1 MTGDVGRGSRG
12 GPPTGKVP
20 RYRAPAVTESPRSA
34 SPIPQTAPRD
44 PTPAFLEA
52 PDGVACIAIT
62 GEHERLALVHDS
74 LPAVVR
80 RVALP
85 AVASNLLMTLFG
97 SVDAFWVGTR
107 LGARGLAAV
116 TTSLFW
122 IWLFVSV
129 AEMVS
134 VGLTAVAA
142 RRHGERRPAEAARV
156 AGEALLLALVLGAAV
171 AIAGIQSI
179 DALFGAMHAPPEVA
193 QLGRRYLGTY
203 LLGAPLIFG
212 YFAVDATFRASGDTR
227 TPLLLLVASVVVT
240 LVLDPLLILGLAGA
254 PRLGIVGAAIATVG
268 TRSVAFLLGV
278 ALLARRRMVRIGVPR
293 AATLAAIARV
303 GLPTAVTGVLFSLI
317 YVVLTRT
324 TTRFGTP
331 ALAAL
336 GLGFRVES
344 WLYMVGVGFG
354 AAAAAIVGQNL
365 GAGRADRA
373 ERAGW
378 ITTAYAT
385 VPGVAAFVLA
395 LLVPERL
402 AAIFSRDALVIAEA
416 ANYLRIAA
424 VSQLFVC
431 AEVVLEGALG
441 GAGATV
447 PPMLTST
454 ALTASRVPLG
464 AWAASRYGPAG
475 LWWTISLTAAARGIA
490 MMGLWK
496 AGWWKRRTV

>member
-1 MTGDVGRGSRG
+1 MTDPGG
-12 GPPTGKVP
+12 GPAGAARGTGTTVP
-20 RYRAPAVTESPRSA
+20 SPHPPLPAPAFV
-34 SPIPQTAPRD
+34 D
-44 PTPAFLEA
+44 A
-52 PDGVACIAIT
+52 PDGIAPLAVT
-62 GEHERLALVHDS
+62 GEHARLGLVHDS
-74 LPAVVR
+74 LHAVVR

-107 LGARGLAAV
+107 LGARALAAV

-142 RRHGERRPAEAARV
+142 RRHGERRPAEAARI
-156 AGEALLLALVLGAAV
+156 AGDALLLALAIGATIAV
-171 AIAGIQSI
+171 GGTLALAT
-179 DALFGAMHAPPEVA
+179 LFGAMNAPADVA
-193 QLGRRYLGTY
+193 TLGRAYLGTY

-227 TPLLLLVASVVVT
+227 TPLLLLGASIVVT
-240 LVLDPLLILGLAGA
+240 LVLDPVLILGLGGA

-268 TRSVAFLLGV
+268 TRGVAFLLGV
-278 ALLARRRMVRIGVPR
+278 AILRRRGMLRIGRPR
-293 AATLAAIARV
+293 LAPLAAVCRV
-303 GLPTAVTGVLFSLI
+303 GLPTALTGVLFSLV

-324 TTRFGTP
+324 TTRFGTS

-344 WLYMVGVGFG
+344 WLYMIGVGFG
-354 AAAAAIVGQNL
+354 AAAAAIVGQNI
-365 GAGRADRA
+365 GAGRVDRA
-373 ERAGW
+373 TRAGW
-378 ITTAYAT
+378 ITTAYAS
-385 VPGVAAFVLA
+385 VPGVIAFA
-395 LLVPERL
+395 LELLIPERL
-402 AAIFSRDALVIAEA
+402 AAIFSRDALVIAETA
-416 ANYLRIAA
+416 RYLRIAA
-424 VSQLFVC
+424 LAQLFVC

-454 ALTASRVPLG
+454 VLTASRVPIG
-464 AWAASRYGPAG
+464 AWAASHFGIAG
-475 LWWTISLTAAARGIA
+475 LWWTISLTAAARGLA
-490 MMGLWK
+490 MMALWK
-496 AGWWKRRTV
+496 AGWWKRQRV